1 MQRNS
6 LLLIVILETEFL
18 KWSNY
23 EDSHIGSQKFKQSR
37 APNGDWKSPGYKT
50 WIDQAINRNRWKK
63 SLKKFQQTSHSFLF
77 SFCVQEILLYTRIG
91 KTSST

>member
-23 EDSHIGSQKFKQSR
+23 EDSHIGSQKFRQLERLMVTGKVQ
-37 APNGDWKSPGYKT
+37 GIKPG
-50 WIDQAINRNRWKK
+50 
-63 SLKKFQQTSHSFLF
+63 L
-77 SFCVQEILLYTRIG
+77 TRQ
-91 KTSST
+91 